1 MDLYTFEWVILWS
14 GPAERLVYGGVPGVL
29 SRLKLVQVLVQSLR
43 MHNPTSLR
51 ALFSLPGFVAPSRLL
66 GVFGDRY
73 ARVLVLRRRKKRRS
87 ARSVDTGAA
96 VAMINA
102 PAVLATSRLAGSAST
117 SSSSGFGST
126 ARGAVACS

>member
-1 MDLYTFEWVILWS
+1 
-14 GPAERLVYGGVPGVL
+14 
-29 SRLKLVQVLVQSLR
+29 

-73 ARVLVLRRRKKRRS
+73 ARVLVLRRRKKLPTARRV
-87 ARSVDTGAA
+87 ATGAA
-96 VAMINA
+96 GATTNA
-102 PAVLATSRLAGSAST
+102 PAGPAISRLAGSGSM